1 MLTTASSP
9 CLQSAFSR
17 QRRGPF
23 ADPRTGFAGRMLPP
37 NCCHAVAALCSLFS
51 TPVWIYHG
59 AHEVPMCCTQLSIDS
74 SEWPPDVPAHAHA
87 CNSDECAL
95 TALHISSGS
104 RVFSPPCPQ
113 LEQNTHHSCQAQT
126 TPRSSPEGCT
136 NQAVSQ
142 HCRQGA
148 GRPGA
153 GRRCATCSCNTCVPD
168 TESY

>member
-1 MLTTASSP
+1 
-9 CLQSAFSR
+9 
-17 QRRGPF
+17 
-23 ADPRTGFAGRMLPP
+23 
-37 NCCHAVAALCSLFS
+37 
-51 TPVWIYHG
+51 
-59 AHEVPMCCTQLSIDS
+59 MCCTQLSIDS

-148 GRPGA
+148 GRGGGA
-153 GRRCATCSCNTCVPD
+153 AMRRHAHAVATRACPIQSRIEIMVYC
-168 TESY
+168 EFFIEYIIF